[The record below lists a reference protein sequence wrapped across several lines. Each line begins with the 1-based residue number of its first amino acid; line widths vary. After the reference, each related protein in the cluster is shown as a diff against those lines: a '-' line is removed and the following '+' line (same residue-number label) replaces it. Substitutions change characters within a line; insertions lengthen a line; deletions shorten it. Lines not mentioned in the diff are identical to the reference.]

1 MQREGKIPLCHC
13 PEWRIH
19 MKTRL
24 KTGVWLFIA
33 VCIIL
38 IFSHVNWVVNLCVIS
53 LCLLSTWEMGLAL
66 GFQKKLTPFVLET
79 LFVCVLLAIPQK
91 IYVWIVLVLFVTM
104 TIFFSILMAG
114 VGKIKDLK
122 LSEKNLQFLMI
133 PVFFSAIKH
142 IRMEPLGLLQL
153 TIAILVCSI
162 TDSFAYLVG
171 RKFGKHKL
179 APSISPKKTIE
190 GCVGGSV
197 STMAF
202 LTILA
207 ISLEVTGFTEVA
219 YGKFAL
225 YVLTASLVGQFG
237 DLCMSSVK
245 RIEGIKDYSDLLPGH
260 GGILDRFDSQLF
272 VLPYTY
278 LFLEFFERIF

>member
-1 MQREGKIPLCHC
+1 
-13 PEWRIH
+13 
-19 MKTRL
+19 MKTRF

-53 LCLLSTWEMGLAL
+53 LCLLSAWEMGTAF
-66 GFQKKLTPFVLET
+66 GFKKKFTPFILET
-79 LFVCVLLAIPQK
+79 VFVCVLLAIPHQV
-91 IYVWIVLVLFVTM
+91 YRWIVLVLFITM
-104 TIFFSILMAG
+104 IIFFSILMTG

-142 IRMEPLGLLQL
+142 IRMEELGLLQL

-190 GCVGGSV
+190 GCIGGSV
-197 STMAF
+197 STMIF
-202 LTILA
+202 LTVLA
-207 ISLEVTGFTEVA
+207 ISMDVTGFTQVA
-219 YGKFAL
+219 YWKFAV

-237 DLCMSSVK
+237 DLCMSALK
-245 RIEGIKDYSDLLPGH
+245 RIEGIKDYSELLPGH

-278 LFLEFFERIF
+278 LFLELCGRIF

>member
-1 MQREGKIPLCHC
+1 
-13 PEWRIH
+13 
-19 MKTRL
+19 MKTRF
-24 KTGVWLFIA
+24 KTGVWLFIG
-33 VCIIL
+33 VCVIL
-38 IFSHVNWVVNLCVIS
+38 AFSHVTWVVNLCVVS

-66 GFQKKLTPFVLET
+66 GFKKKITPFIIEL
-79 LFVCVLLAIPQK
+79 LFVGLLLALPQSV
-91 IYVWIVLVLFVTM
+91 YRWIVLVLFVTM
-104 TIFFSILMAG
+104 LIFFSVLMTG

-122 LSEKNLQFLMI
+122 LSEKNLQFIMI

-142 IRMEPLGLLQL
+142 IRLEPYGLLQL

-171 RKFGKHKL
+171 RKFGRHKL

-190 GCVGGSV
+190 GCIGGSV
-197 STMAF
+197 STMVF
-202 LTILA
+202 LTLLA
-207 ISLEVTGFTEVA
+207 IGVDACGIAAVS
-219 YGKFAL
+219 YWKFAC

-237 DLCMSSVK
+237 DLCMSALK

-278 LFLEFFERIF
+278 LFLELCDRIF

>member
-1 MQREGKIPLCHC
+1 
-13 PEWRIH
+13 
-19 MKTRL
+19 MKTRI
-24 KTGVWLFIA
+24 KTGVWLFVG

-38 IFSHVNWVVNLCVIS
+38 AFSHVNWVLNLCVIS

-66 GFQKKLTPFVLET
+66 GFKKKITPLILET
-79 LFVCVLLAIPQK
+79 LFVGLLLALPQS
-91 IYVWIVLVLFVTM
+91 IYRWIVLILFITM
-104 TIFFSILMAG
+104 LIFFSVLMTG

-142 IRMEPLGLLQL
+142 IRLEPYGLLQL
-153 TIAILVCSI
+153 TTAILVCSI

-171 RKFGKHKL
+171 RKFGRHKM
-179 APSISPKKTIE
+179 APNISPKKTIE
-190 GCVGGSV
+190 GCIGGSV
-197 STMAF
+197 STMVL
-202 LTILA
+202 LTLLA
-207 ISLEVTGFTEVA
+207 MGLNYSGFTAVSFWR
-219 YGKFAL
+219 FAV
-225 YVLTASLVGQFG
+225 YVLTASLIGQFG

-278 LFLEFFERIF
+278 LFLELCGRIF

>member
-1 MQREGKIPLCHC
+1 
-13 PEWRIH
+13 

-24 KTGVWLFIA
+24 KTGFWLFIG
-33 VCIIL
+33 VCMIL
-38 IFSHVNWVVNLCVIS
+38 ALSHVNWVLNVCVVS
-53 LCLLSTWEMGLAL
+53 LCLLSTWEMGTAL
-66 GFQKKLTPFVLET
+66 GFKKRTTPFILET
-79 LFVCVLLAIPQK
+79 VFVCFLLALPQSL
-91 IYVWIVLVLFVTM
+91 YRWIVLVLFITM
-104 TIFFSILMAG
+104 MIFFSVLMTG
-114 VGKIKDLK
+114 VGRIKDLK

-142 IRMEPLGLLQL
+142 IRLEEFGLLQL
-153 TIAILVCSI
+153 TVAILVCTI
-162 TDSFAYLVG
+162 TDSFAYLIG
-171 RKFGKHKL
+171 RKYGKHKL
-179 APSISPKKTIE
+179 APSISPSKTIE
-190 GCVGGSV
+190 GCIGGSM
-197 STMAF
+197 STMVF

-207 ISLEVTGFTEVA
+207 VA
-219 YGKFAL
+219 MNAAGVAAVSFWKFAC

-278 LFLEFFERIF
+278 LFLELCGRIF